1 MPLERTLSTPD
12 KLRLRAVL
20 QTATL
25 AALMDSRRW
34 QPGEIAFQ
42 GGTSLHLA
50 HGSARFSED
59 LNFMVRGGLSVTGLA
74 AQVRRKL
81 RLPPDTPADL
91 QVSVSSGK
99 EPHNPHIFYV
109 SLSGPAVLG
118 SVKVKIELWQTDAA
132 ALESLNL
139 KVSTVTSSAGQAFVP
154 TLTLEE
160 IFADKVYALGAR
172 KRIKARDIFDLWWLA
187 DKKVLSVPLEALR
200 TRLAIYPLQGG
211 AAGTAKAWL
220 ANAELRLADLKAP
233 AAASV
238 IAKDLK
244 RWLPSSWP
252 MDEAAAL
259 QMISLSIIQLETGMQ
274 SMQTIVIKATSA

>member
-1 MPLERTLSTPD
+1 MASKRTLSAPD
-12 KLRLRAVL
+12 QQRLRAIL

-59 LNFMVRGGLSVTGLA
+59 LDFMVRGGLSMTGLA
-74 AQVRRKL
+74 AQVQRKI
-81 RLPPDTPADL
+81 RLPPEIPADL

-109 SLSGPAVLG
+109 TLSGPTVLG

-132 ALESLNL
+132 ALKSLNL
-139 KVSTVTSSAGQAFVP
+139 KVSTLTTNAGQAFVP

-172 KRIKARDIFDLWWLA
+172 KRIKARDVFDLWWLA
-187 DKKVLSVPLEALR
+187 DKKVFPVPLQAMR
-200 TRLAIYPLQGG
+200 TRLAIYPVQGG

-220 ANAELRLADLKAP
+220 ASAELRLVDLKAP
-233 AAASV
+233 SCASI

-259 QMISLSIIQLETGMQ
+259 QMIHLSIALLEAGMRT
-274 SMQTIVIKATSA
+274 MQTIAIEATSS